1 MDHPTIVELS
11 EKYACTPAQL
21 MLRWN
26 LQKGHV
32 VLPKSVRRER
42 IEENADV
49 GGFEIGE
56 GDVRRLEGLDEGLVT
71 GEFSFSFLPF
81 IPWGLCFMLVVAV
94 AASFLRSW
102 KM

>member
-1 MDHPTIVELS
+1 
-11 EKYACTPAQL
+11 
-21 MLRWN
+21 
-26 LQKGHV
+26 
-32 VLPKSVRRER
+32 
-42 IEENADV
+42 
-49 GGFEIGE
+49 
-56 GDVRRLEGLDEGLVT
+56 LEGLDEGLVT